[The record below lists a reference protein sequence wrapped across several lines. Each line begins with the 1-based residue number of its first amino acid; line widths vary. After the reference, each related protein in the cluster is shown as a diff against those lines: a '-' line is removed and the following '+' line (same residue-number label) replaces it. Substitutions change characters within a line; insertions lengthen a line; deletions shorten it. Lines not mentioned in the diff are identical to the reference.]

1 MSGAQE
7 YTPREFRSLW
17 PEFDADS
24 WAPWASVEDAMF
36 GVEPEDTELVRR
48 ITGRERVPSDPVKE
62 FWAIV
67 GRGGGKSRFCAR
79 LAVYFACGRAYRRV
93 PGERIFIGIFAPDR
107 KQAGVMFRYVLG
119 LLRAVPALERMVRR
133 SLRES
138 VDLDNGVTIEVITA
152 SKAAPR
158 GRSYALAIVEEA
170 AFLPADDATDP
181 DKELLRALRPALAR
195 VPGSVLAVVSSP
207 YARRGELWRTWKER
221 FGKDDSDSV
230 LVVQADTLTLN
241 PAFDE
246 REIER
251 AYAEDPVA
259 ASAEYGAQFR
269 TNVSGF
275 ISREAVEGCTVPG
288 RRELPP
294 VQGVSYTGF
303 VDFAGGSGQDSA
315 TLAITHLEFREER
328 SMGVLDLVREVRP
341 PFSPEQVCRDF
352 AGDLKRYRVTRA
364 TADRYAADFATEAM
378 RRQGI
383 DLKAADKA
391 KTDLY
396 REFLPALNSGGIEL
410 LDLPR
415 LAAQLGGLER
425 RVARGGR
432 DSIDHAPGG
441 HDDVANAVAGALVAI
456 AEGKRRRWGIVLSA
470 RETAATGCADTSS
483 LAERARQLGVSGS
496 WDEMFRA
503 VARAHGGEQQ
513 QAGSSA
519 EEEFIPG
526 GPQRIGML

>member
-36 GVEPEDTELVRR
+36 GIEPEDTELVRR
-48 ITGRERVPSDPVKE
+48 ITGRERVPTDPVKE

-119 LLRAVPALERMVRR
+119 LLCAVPALERMVRR

-138 VDLDNGVTIEVITA
+138 VELDNGVTIEVITA

-221 FGKDDSDSV
+221 YGKDDSDSV

-241 PAFDE
+241 PDFDE

-303 VDFAGGSGQDSA
+303 VDFAGGSGQGLRYVGDRAPRVPRRAQHGRPRLGARGPAAVLSGAGVSRLRRRSEALPGHPRDS
-315 TLAITHLEFREER
+315 R
-328 SMGVLDLVREVRP
+328 SLRCRLRDRGDETAGDRPQGGRQGEVRSVP
-341 PFSPEQVCRDF
+341 
-352 AGDLKRYRVTRA
+352 
-364 TADRYAADFATEAM
+364 
-378 RRQGI
+378 
-383 DLKAADKA
+383 
-391 KTDLY
+391 
-396 REFLPALNSGGIEL
+396 
-410 LDLPR
+410 
-415 LAAQLGGLER
+415 
-425 RVARGGR
+425 
-432 DSIDHAPGG
+432 
-441 HDDVANAVAGALVAI
+441 
-456 AEGKRRRWGIVLSA
+456 
-470 RETAATGCADTSS
+470 
-483 LAERARQLGVSGS
+483 
-496 WDEMFRA
+496 
-503 VARAHGGEQQ
+503 
-513 QAGSSA
+513 
-519 EEEFIPG
+519 
-526 GPQRIGML
+526 

>member
-1 MSGAQE
+1 M
-7 YTPREFRSLW
+7 
-17 PEFDADS
+17 
-24 WAPWASVEDAMF
+24 
-36 GVEPEDTELVRR
+36 
-48 ITGRERVPSDPVKE
+48 
-62 FWAIV
+62 
-67 GRGGGKSRFCAR
+67 
-79 LAVYFACGRAYRRV
+79 
-93 PGERIFIGIFAPDR
+93 
-107 KQAGVMFRYVLG
+107 LG
-119 LLRAVPALERMVRR
+119 LVCAVPALERMVRR
-133 SLRES
+133 TLRES
-138 VDLDNGVTIEVITA
+138 VELDNGVTIEVITA

-195 VPGSVLAVVSSP
+195 VPGSLLAVVSSP
-207 YARRGELWRTWKER
+207 FARRGELWNTWKKHY
-221 FGKDDSDSV
+221 GKDSESV

-288 RRELPP
+288 RRELLP
-294 VQGVSYTGF
+294 VQRVSYAGF

-315 TLAITHLEFREER
+315 TLAIAHRELSEE
-328 SMGVLDLVREVRP
+328 SSAGVLDLVREVRP

-352 AGDLKRYRVTRA
+352 AGDLKRYRLSRA

-378 RRQGI
+378 GRRGV
-383 DLKAADKA
+383 DLTPAGKPKS
-391 KTDLY
+391 DLY
-396 REFLPALNSGGIEL
+396 RELLPALNSGSIEL

-415 LAAQLGGLER
+415 LAAQLSGLER

-441 HDDVANAVAGALVAI
+441 HDDVANAVAGALVAV
-456 AEGKRRRWGIVLSA
+456 ARKRPLPLGHCLSA
-470 RETAATGCADTSS
+470 QEVRMLGPAGWSARTVASRVLNLNACSSRYRNKVERLNANICAVD
-483 LAERARQLGVSGS
+483 RA
-496 WDEMFRA
+496 F
-503 VARAHGGEQQ
+503 Q
-513 QAGSSA
+513 QAPEVLASVRVDSTIRAWRDESGGSYGAARCATLSRPVCR
-519 EEEFIPG
+519 EIPARSG
-526 GPQRIGML
+526 ADLWILSLTPWLAPS

>member
-1 MSGAQE
+1 
-7 YTPREFRSLW
+7 
-17 PEFDADS
+17 
-24 WAPWASVEDAMF
+24 MF
-36 GVEPEDTELVRR
+36 GVEPEDAELVRR
-48 ITGRERVPSDPVKE
+48 ITGRVRVPSDPVKE

-67 GRGGGKSRFCAR
+67 GRGGGKSRFCGR

-93 PGERIFIGIFAPDR
+93 PGERIFVAIFAPDR
-107 KQAGVMFRYVLG
+107 KQAAVTFRYVLG
-119 LLRAVPALERMVRR
+119 LLRAVPAIERMIVRA
-133 SLRES
+133 LRES
-138 VDLDNGVTIEVITA
+138 IELDNGVTIEVITA

-195 VPGSVLAVVSSP
+195 VPGSMLAVVSSP
-207 YARRGELWRTWKER
+207 YARRGELWRTWMEH

-251 AYAEDPVA
+251 AYTEDPVA

-275 ISREAVEGCTVPG
+275 ISREAIEGCTVLD
-288 RRELPP
+288 RHELPP
-294 VQGVSYTGF
+294 VPGVSYSGF

-315 TLAITHLEFREER
+315 TLAIAHRETR
-328 SMGVLDLVREVRP
+328 DGQSVVVLDLVREVRP

-352 AGDLKRYRVTRA
+352 ADDLKRYRLSRA

-378 RRQGI
+378 RRQEV
-383 DLKAADKA
+383 DLRPAGKPKS
-391 KTDLY
+391 DLY
-396 REFLPALNSGGIEL
+396 RELLPALNSGSIEL

-441 HDDVANAVAGALVAI
+441 HDDVANAVAGALVAV
-456 AEGKRRRWGIVLSA
+456 ARERRPRWGFA
-470 RETAATGCADTSS
+470 
-483 LAERARQLGVSGS
+483 
-496 WDEMFRA
+496 
-503 VARAHGGEQQ
+503 
-513 QAGSSA
+513 
-519 EEEFIPG
+519 
-526 GPQRIGML
+526 